1 MDKYFAFRKL
11 MDFLSDY
18 AEITDADMNYC
29 GNMIEIV
36 GENDG
41 EVITIDVTI
50 EKKEGNED
58 A

>member
-18 AEITDADMNYC
+18 AEVTDADMNYC
-29 GNMIEIV
+29 GNMIRIE

-41 EVITIDVTI
+41 EEITIELTI
-50 EKKEGNED
+50 RKKEVTEN

>member
-18 AEITDADMNYC
+18 AEITDADMNFC

-50 EKKEGNED
+50 EKKEVNKD